1 MEKIQIK
8 PYDVI
13 INKDLP
19 EMVLDKLPA
28 DGDPLEIDG
37 QMYFV
42 CENSGIH
49 ENGETIGVIPLIVR
63 DPSNI
68 KDIDR
73 YINCLSRA
81 HRKVMFRNK
90 YGACDLENCE
100 EMVISTK

>member
-1 MEKIQIK
+1 MENVLIK

-19 EMVLDKLPA
+19 EIFLEKLPA

-37 QMYFV
+37 QLYFV
-42 CENSGIH
+42 CENSALVG
-49 ENGETIGVIPLIVR
+49 NGESINVIPLIVR

-68 KDIDR
+68 KDINR

-90 YGACDLENCE
+90 QGVCDLENCE
-100 EMVISTK
+100 EMVIS